1 MLIALSGPSGEGIRR
16 LCQLRSPSRSSGRA
30 PYSSG
35 ASSSAPTLSSIPA
48 ATTAPFFATS
58 MRLWALAKAAKA
70 KTAVAN
76 RVPGRPCA
84 EVAAGRSSR
93 RAKQAGCRSCS
104 FLRFGCADPLPQLRC
119 YLVVASR
126 FGQVQGGISAM
137 VGDVG
142 VSARADQPVIACNE
156 HSHPGQADGHPES

>member
-1 MLIALSGPSGEGIRR
+1 MPVKVPISFIRR
-16 LCQLRSPSRSSGRA
+16 RSVLVARFEVGAHVEQHPGRD
-30 PYSSG
+30 
-35 ASSSAPTLSSIPA
+35 T
-48 ATTAPFFATS
+48 ATFFATS
-58 MRLWALAKAAKA
+58 IRLWPLAKPAKA
-70 KTAVAN
+70 KTAVAS
-76 RVPGRPCA
+76 RVPRRPCA

-126 FGQVQGGISAM
+126 FGQVQGGMSAM
-137 VGDVG
+137 VADVG

-156 HSHPGQADGHPES
+156 HSYPGHPEGHPEWKRSTTGQDRCRKQ